1 MGLGIRTLADTI
13 DNYFVGPDQ
22 PDDFGDTTIHTF
34 SHSYGPPPLGFDDE
48 NNLSLVV
55 FLTCGDHRIIFP
67 GDMEKAGWR
76 RLLLNRT
83 FVDMLSGVNIFI
95 ASHHGREN
103 GYCEEVMNLCPNLR
117 VVIISD
123 KKKGFQSQETTDK
136 YRQHT
141 NGFNY
146 YGTERHVLTTRSD
159 GTMTFIIPTAG
170 YANVWLGVEA
180 A

>member
-1 MGLGIRTLADTI
+1 
-13 DNYFVGPDQ
+13 
-22 PDDFGDTTIHTF
+22 
-34 SHSYGPPPLGFDDE
+34 
-48 NNLSLVV
+48 
-55 FLTCGDHRIIFP
+55 
-67 GDMEKAGWR
+67 MEKAGWR